1 MKLSRRTVW
10 SQVPAQSRETN
21 NREEQGRGGSTLT
34 PRTHTIGRHPLV
46 PYFYLAFYTKNA

>member
-21 NREEQGRGGSTLT
+21 NGEEQGRGGSTLT